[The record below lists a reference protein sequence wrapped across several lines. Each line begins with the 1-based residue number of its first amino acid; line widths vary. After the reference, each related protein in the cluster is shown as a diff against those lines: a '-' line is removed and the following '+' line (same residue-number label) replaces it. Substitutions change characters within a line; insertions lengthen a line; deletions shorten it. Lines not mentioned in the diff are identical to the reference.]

1 MAAAERASIPPLKT
15 PRERADAA
23 GPLTP
28 HPPRR
33 HRAGRRRQT
42 AQPRPRSGL
51 ETRRF
56 RLGKPKKYARLL
68 IQRLQVD
75 APHWCGPSRAAA
87 TSSQSPEAS
96 RWMPLLDFFGPYR
109 SKPWKKTGVKYSLE
123 TAHPPDLSSLHCP
136 GLSATPF
143 SRPFYRPSSL
153 FPIPIRICVF
163 PFLSYL
169 YTY

>member
-1 MAAAERASIPPLKT
+1 MILFPPIHQTEAEHDGGRGKGQYPPVENSARACGRGRAPHAT
-15 PRERADAA
+15 P
-23 GPLTP
+23 T
-28 HPPRR
+28 PRR
-33 HRAGRRRQT
+33 HRAGRRG
-42 AQPRPRSGL
+42 QPRPRSGL

-109 SKPWKKTGVKYSLE
+109 SKPWKKNGSK
-123 TAHPPDLSSLHCP
+123 
-136 GLSATPF
+136 
-143 SRPFYRPSSL
+143 
-153 FPIPIRICVF
+153 I
-163 PFLSYL
+163 
-169 YTY
+169 